1 MAGAISLLGPVTG
14 RTEAARPVAWQD
26 PGPFAQPFLQ
36 LPFDAPE
43 PVARGVLE
51 LSIRTLYSNSIA
63 RAQAAGLS
71 VDVSVETAAPMG
83 SVRYGLGRGF
93 EVQLAIPGAIEY
105 PGFLARPIKV
115 VEGLFGSV
123 NPLRAGPT
131 PAAAR
136 FRVVRDD
143 TSGIDWSG
151 TDGSAGDPLV
161 GVKRRVRTQNG
172 WAPALSWR
180 AALKVP
186 LTPLPFGSGLFE
198 VGSGLLAGWTFGAL
212 SLRLATDVMIPERGP
227 FTAAALRTRPH
238 FTVQV
243 GLARRLSSWLTGM
256 LQASAHT
263 SAIAETGI
271 GVMDGTT
278 TYVLAGVAV
287 EPTRHTSVGFG
298 VVENVLHSSRGA
310 DISGVLDFAWHP

>member
-151 TDGSAGDPLV
+151 TDGSAGDPL
-161 GVKRRVRTQNG
+161 
-172 WAPALSWR
+172 
-180 AALKVP
+180 
-186 LTPLPFGSGLFE
+186 FE